1 LTSRDATFKVD
12 AALPQRHGGPMGRSF
27 VVFVGVATTLLG
39 TAPVAAQDWP
49 TRPVRIVNTFA
60 AGGTAD
66 VLARTVA
73 DHLSSAF
80 RQQFFVET
88 RPGAGGAIGVQS
100 VVNSPPDG
108 YNFVITNV
116 SLLVL
121 QPLTNAKLG
130 YDPERDLTN
139 VAYIA
144 GAPVVLSVNAASG
157 AKTLQD
163 FIAAGKNNAKPLT
176 YSSSGLGSMGH
187 LLAELFAQ
195 KAGLKVEHVP
205 YKGAA
210 QSLMDLVGGHID
222 FSSQTVSSTA
232 AQLRSG
238 ALRGLASTAS
248 GRMPDYPD
256 LPTFKEL
263 GFPDLV
269 STTWFSLSA
278 PAGLPD
284 EIVQRVNREVVH
296 AMTKPEA
303 QRRLQQDGLVTEP
316 LNPGEFR
323 SFIAAET
330 VRWKPVAE
338 RVGLI
343 QR

>member
-1 LTSRDATFKVD
+1 MPGRLTACI
-12 AALPQRHGGPMGRSF
+12 AL
-27 VVFVGVATTLLG
+27 ATLLA
-39 TAPVAAQDWP
+39 TPAASAQDWP

-73 DHLSSAF
+73 EHLSSAF
-80 RQQFFVET
+80 GQQFFVET
-88 RPGAGGAIGVQS
+88 RPGAGGSIGVQS
-100 VVNSPPDG
+100 VVNSSPDG

-121 QPLTNAKLG
+121 QPLTNPKIG
-130 YDPERDLTN
+130 YDPDRDLVN
-139 VAYIA
+139 IAYIA

-163 FIAAGKNNAKPLT
+163 FIAAGKNSAKPLT

-187 LLAELFAQ
+187 LLTELFAQ

-222 FSSQTVSSTA
+222 FSCQTVSSTA

-238 ALRGLASTAS
+238 ALRGLATTSNE
-248 GRMPDYPD
+248 RLPDYPD

-263 GFPDLV
+263 GFADLV
-269 STTWFSLSA
+269 STTWFSLSG

-284 EIVQRVNREVVH
+284 EIVRRVNREVVR
-296 AMTKPEA
+296 AMSKPEA

-316 LNPGEFR
+316 LNPEQFR
-323 SFIAAET
+323 SLIAAET

-338 RVGLI
+338 RAGLM

>member
-1 LTSRDATFKVD
+1 MLGRLTACI
-12 AALPQRHGGPMGRSF
+12 AL
-27 VVFVGVATTLLG
+27 ATLLA
-39 TAPVAAQDWP
+39 TPAASAQDWP

-73 DHLSSAF
+73 EHLSSAF
-80 RQQFFVET
+80 GQQFFVET
-88 RPGAGGAIGVQS
+88 RPGAGGSIGVQS
-100 VVNSPPDG
+100 IVNSSPDG

-121 QPLTNAKLG
+121 QPLTNAKIG
-130 YDPERDLTN
+130 YDPDRDLTN
-139 VAYIA
+139 IAYIA

-157 AKTLQD
+157 AKRLQD
-163 FIAAGKNNAKPLT
+163 FIAAGKNGAKPLT

-187 LLAELFAQ
+187 LLTELFAQ

-222 FSSQTVSSTA
+222 FSCQTVSSTA

-238 ALRGLASTAS
+238 ALRGLATTSNE
-248 GRMPDYPD
+248 RLPDYPD
-256 LPTFKEL
+256 LPTFTEL

-269 STTWFSLSA
+269 STTWFSLSG

-284 EIVQRVNREVVH
+284 EIVRRVNREVVR
-296 AMTKPEA
+296 AMSKPEA

-316 LNPGEFR
+316 LNPEEFR
-323 SFIAAET
+323 SLIAAET

-338 RVGLI
+338 RAGLM

>member
-1 LTSRDATFKVD
+1 VLGRLTACI
-12 AALPQRHGGPMGRSF
+12 AL
-27 VVFVGVATTLLG
+27 ATLLA
-39 TAPVAAQDWP
+39 TPAASAQDWP

-73 DHLSSAF
+73 EHLSSAF
-80 RQQFFVET
+80 GQQFFVET
-88 RPGAGGAIGVQS
+88 RPGAGGSIGVQS

-121 QPLTNAKLG
+121 QPLTNAKIG
-130 YDPERDLTN
+130 YDPDRDLVN
-139 VAYIA
+139 IAYIA
-144 GAPVVLSVNAASG
+144 GAPVVLSVNAAGG

-163 FIAAGKNNAKPLT
+163 FIAAGKNGAKPLT

-187 LLAELFAQ
+187 LLTELFAQ

-222 FSSQTVSSTA
+222 FSCQTVSSTA

-238 ALRGLASTAS
+238 ALRGLATTSNE
-248 GRMPDYPD
+248 RLPDYPD
-256 LPTFKEL
+256 LPTFTEL
-263 GFPDLV
+263 GFADLV
-269 STTWFSLSA
+269 STTWFSLSG

-284 EIVQRVNREVVH
+284 EIVRRINREVVR
-296 AMTKPEA
+296 AMSKPEA

-316 LNPGEFR
+316 LNPEEFR
-323 SFIAAET
+323 SLIAAET

-338 RVGLI
+338 RAGLM

>member
-1 LTSRDATFKVD
+1 
-12 AALPQRHGGPMGRSF
+12 MGRSF
-27 VVFVGVATTLLG
+27 VILGCVATMVLG
-39 TAPVAAQDWP
+39 MAPLAAQDWP

-73 DHLSSAF
+73 EHLSSAF
-80 RQQFFVET
+80 GQQFFVET

-121 QPLTNAKLG
+121 QPLTNPKIG

-139 VAYIA
+139 IAYIA
-144 GAPVVLSVNAASG
+144 GAPVVLSINPASG

-163 FIAAGKNNAKPLT
+163 FIAAGKKSAKPLT
-176 YSSSGLGSMGH
+176 YSSSGLGSMGQM
-187 LLAELFAQ
+187 LAELFAQ

-205 YKGAA
+205 YKGAS
-210 QSLMDLVGGHID
+210 QGLMDLVGGHID

-238 ALRGLASTAS
+238 ALLGLATTAS
-248 GRMPDYPD
+248 ERLPDYPA

-269 STTWFSLSA
+269 STTWFSLSG
-278 PAGLPD
+278 PAGLPE
-284 EIVQRVNREVVH
+284 EIVKKINREVVR
-296 AMTKPEA
+296 AMGTPDA
-303 QRRLQQDGLVTEP
+303 QRRLRQDGLVTEGMSP
-316 LNPGEFR
+316 EELR

-330 VRWKPVAE
+330 GRWKPVAE
-338 RVGLI
+338 RAGVI

>member
-1 LTSRDATFKVD
+1 MKRRDIACLALVG
-12 AALPQRHGGPMGRSF
+12 AALLASPAVSEE
-27 VVFVGVATTLLG
+27 
-39 TAPVAAQDWP
+39 WP

-66 VLARTVA
+66 ILARTVA
-73 DHLSSAF
+73 EHLSGAF

-121 QPLTNAKLG
+121 QPLTNAKIG
-130 YDPERDLTN
+130 YDPDRDLVN
-139 VAYIA
+139 IAYIA
-144 GAPVVLSVNAASG
+144 GAPIVLAVNAANG
-157 AKTLQD
+157 AKTLAD
-163 FIAAGKNNAKPLT
+163 FIATAKTSGKALT

-195 KAGLKVEHVP
+195 KAGIKVEHVP
-205 YKGAA
+205 YKGAS

-232 AQLRSG
+232 SQLRSG
-238 ALRGLASTAS
+238 ALRGLALTAN
-248 GRMPDYPD
+248 GRMSDYPD

-269 STTWFSLSA
+269 STTWFSLSG

-284 EIVQRVNREVVH
+284 DIVQRVNREVVR

-303 QRRLQQDGLVTEP
+303 QRRLQQDGLIAEP
-316 LNPGEFR
+316 LDPGQFR
-323 SFIAAET
+323 RLIAEET

-338 RVGLI
+338 RAGLM

>member
-1 LTSRDATFKVD
+1 MLGRLTACI
-12 AALPQRHGGPMGRSF
+12 AL
-27 VVFVGVATTLLG
+27 ATLLA
-39 TAPVAAQDWP
+39 TPAASAQDWP

-73 DHLSSAF
+73 EHLSSAF
-80 RQQFFVET
+80 GQQFFVET
-88 RPGAGGAIGVQS
+88 RPGAGGSIGVQS

-121 QPLTNAKLG
+121 QPLTNPKIG
-130 YDPERDLTN
+130 YDPDRDLVN

-144 GAPVVLSVNAASG
+144 GAPVVLSVNAAGG

-163 FIAAGKNNAKPLT
+163 FIAAGKNGAKPLT

-187 LLAELFAQ
+187 LLTELFAQ

-222 FSSQTVSSTA
+222 FSCQTVSSTA

-238 ALRGLASTAS
+238 ALRGLATTSNE
-248 GRMPDYPD
+248 RLPDYPD
-256 LPTFKEL
+256 LPTFTEL
-263 GFPDLV
+263 GFADLV
-269 STTWFSLSA
+269 STTWFSLSG

-284 EIVQRVNREVVH
+284 EIVRRVNREVVR
-296 AMTKPEA
+296 AMSKPEA

-316 LNPGEFR
+316 LNPEQFR
-323 SFIAAET
+323 SLIAAET

-338 RVGLI
+338 RAGLM

>member
-1 LTSRDATFKVD
+1 
-12 AALPQRHGGPMGRSF
+12 MGRLF
-27 VVFVGVATTLLG
+27 TVIAFVATIFLG
-39 TAPVAAQDWP
+39 AAPVTAQDWP

-66 VLARTVA
+66 VLARAVA
-73 DHLSSAF
+73 EHLSSAF
-80 RQQFFVET
+80 GQQFFVET
-88 RPGAGGAIGVQS
+88 RPGAGGSIGVQS
-100 VVNSPPDG
+100 VVNSSPDG

-121 QPLTNAKLG
+121 QPLTNPKLG
-130 YDPERDLTN
+130 YDPDRDLTN
-139 VAYIA
+139 IAYIA
-144 GAPVVLSVNAASG
+144 GAPVVLSVNAASS

-163 FIAAGKNNAKPLT
+163 FIAAGKNSAKPLT

-222 FSSQTVSSTA
+222 FACQTVSSTA

-238 ALRGLASTAS
+238 ALRGLANTANE
-248 GRMPDYPD
+248 RLPDYPD

-269 STTWFSLSA
+269 STTWFSLSG
-278 PAGLPD
+278 PAGLPG
-284 EIVQRVNREVVH
+284 EIVNKVNREVVRG
-296 AMTKPEA
+296 MSKPEA
-303 QRRLQQDGLVTEP
+303 LRRLRQDGLVTEP
-316 LNPGEFR
+316 LNPEQFG
-323 SFIAAET
+323 SLIAAER
-330 VRWKPVAE
+330 VRWMPVAE
-338 RVGLI
+338 RAGLM